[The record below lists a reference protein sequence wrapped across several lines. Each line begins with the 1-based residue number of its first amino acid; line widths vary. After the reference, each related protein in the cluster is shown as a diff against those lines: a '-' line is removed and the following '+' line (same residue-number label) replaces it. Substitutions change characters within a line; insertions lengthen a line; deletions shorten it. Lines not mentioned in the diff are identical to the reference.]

1 MQETIKVRFLR
12 NHMMSHGRESRFFIA
27 GEVAEIP
34 CDYWENGT
42 PTTADPR
49 KIGLKDIKPP
59 VAVEVKGEEKL
70 KK

>member
-1 MQETIKVRFLR
+1 LEAIRVKFLR
-12 NHMMSHGRESRFFIA
+12 NHMMSYGRESRFFIA

-34 CDYWENGT
+34 RDYWENGA

-59 VAVEVKGEEKL
+59 VAVEVKGEEKP